1 MTLALQPRRTM
12 ELNFKL
18 AEDLRVT
25 PTVKSAVEIL
35 RERCG
40 KHDDELTYPQI
51 VESIQLKTL
60 EKVYELL
67 NNRNKVV
74 AMSLERLIEPY
85 PIEIKQN
92 FVNDTMKFSLI

>member
-1 MTLALQPRRTM
+1 M

-25 PTVKSAVEIL
+25 PTLKSAVEIL

-51 VESIQLKTL
+51 VESVQLKTL
-60 EKVYELL
+60 EKV
-67 NNRNKVV
+67 
-74 AMSLERLIEPY
+74 
-85 PIEIKQN
+85 
-92 FVNDTMKFSLI
+92 